1 MLAGSRC
8 PRWPFFLAADRGD
21 ATPSLCIFA
30 DSDAVADGLAFR
42 QHVIEKLAAGIDDDA
57 ARGVAARVL
66 NDVAPV
72 LLRNGRLRVGQI
84 GHQLLV
90 ARAPAD
96 LGHGCKRL
104 LHAAAEHQT
113 DNYANTIARISAS
126 GLILRRS
133 V

>member
-1 MLAGSRC
+1 M
-8 PRWPFFLAADRGD
+8 
-21 ATPSLCIFA
+21 
-30 DSDAVADGLAFR
+30 AFR

-104 LHAAAEHQT
+104 LHAAAEHQP
-113 DNYANTIARISAS
+113 DNYEYDRTHIGERAYSSSKR
-126 GLILRRS
+126 LIVRHKVVQQREQFYRPLDHLAFQITFLDQFDLP
-133 V
+133 VG